1 MVDVKYWGPSGW
13 KLLHTLSFEEG
24 HIAEKK
30 KLFSVLADVLP
41 CKYCRMSTKQFVKE
55 MPVTDNI
62 SLWLYNLHNRVNKK
76 LHDQH
81 LEDPKIPNPA
91 LAPTF
96 DEVSKRFKNAEN
108 PRQGK
113 DFLYAVAFNFDR
125 KKHNVSSHRIF
136 WEALSTIY
144 PELKVPS
151 LTTNRK
157 YLDDV
162 REMLGDKRLTS
173 QVYASVKTHKSGCSK
188 KVFRGKTCRKR
199 NLNKNK

>member
-24 HIAEKK
+24 HLSEKK

-55 MPVTDNI
+55 MPVTDDTA
-62 SLWLYNLHNRVNKK
+62 LWLYNLHNRVNKK

-81 LEDPKIPNPA
+81 VEDPKIPEPA
-91 LAPTF
+91 PAPTF
-96 DEVSKRFKNAEN
+96 DEVSRRFRSGN
-108 PRQGK
+108 PGQGK
-113 DFLYAVAFNFDR
+113 EFLYAVAFNFDK
-125 KKHNVSSHRIF
+125 KKHVVSSHRKF
-136 WEALSTIY
+136 WEALSAVY

-151 LTTNRK
+151 LISNRK

-162 REMLGDKRLTS
+162 REMLGDKRMPS
-173 QVYASVKTHKSGCSK
+173 QVYTSVKTHKSACVK
-188 KVFRGKTCRKR
+188 KTFKGKTCRK
-199 NLNKNK
+199 KFK